1 MTHIVYNQF
10 TRRGAA
16 CDVCRFPVGRQ
27 LARSLA
33 TATAPLRQQTAALSA
48 AAAAEDRREIE
59 WLVDLDWADLVNVN
73 ELRIEFDL
81 FSY

>member
-1 MTHIVYNQF
+1 MRLSLVGAHAF
-10 TRRGAA
+10 T
-16 CDVCRFPVGRQ
+16 CRFPVGRQ

-33 TATAPLRQQTAALSA
+33 TATAPLRQQTAELSA